1 MIRALLF
8 AIDYF
13 VYRAS
18 LFAGMLAAA
27 LQGVDALVFTAGVG
41 ENSAPVRAAIAEK
54 LAWLGVSIDADANA
68 KTRTPDLAA
77 GEPASRSTCCRPT
90 KS

>member
-1 MIRALLF
+1 MRQLEASDVPRAAF

-13 VYRAS
+13 VYRTS

-41 ENSAPVRAAIAEK
+41 ENSVRVPKRDRREAE
-54 LAWLGVSIDADANA
+54 LGSAYSIDADANVA
-68 KTRTPDLAA
+68 RAA
-77 GEPASRSTCCRPT
+77 DFPA
-90 KS
+90 